1 MKTIV
6 LSLLIFIC
14 SMAVFPHTSLA
25 QDTRPIVR
33 LIYFLPKDREPQPN
47 IDAKMDKLIK
57 DAQQLY
63 ANQMEAHGFG
73 RKTFQFETDAS
84 GNAVVHHFVG
94 QFTDAHYSNL
104 TNTWDIWEEIDKQF
118 DASKN
123 IYVTVIE
130 MRSKYIDS
138 GGCDICSTTAG
149 RGGNWGSSGGRALVT
164 VSSIGATAHEL
175 GHAFGLMHDYRN
187 KAERIWRYSEDLM
200 LNSFCAA
207 QWLDAHRAFNPA
219 RHLEHA
225 EFPKFKFKMRPPSLA
240 SPPNAIR
247 LRFEITGPNEIHQV
261 QLLTEEIEYRGSL
274 VGYKYLNGNSSD
286 TVEFVATDLTL
297 QNSSLWLWTIDV
309 HGNIDGS
316 QEFPIDMTS
325 IIPPPETISIPDR
338 HLAAAVQREIGNI
351 TTHSMLNLF
360 ALDAPNSQ
368 ITDLTGLEHA
378 HNLEILNLGHEY
390 IEGEGNVNSNTVSDV
405 SALSGLTRL
414 RSLYLDGTNIDMS
427 TLSGLTH
434 LRSLYLGDN
443 NISDISALSGL
454 THLRSLFLSGNDV
467 SDISTLSGLTH
478 LSWLNLGGNNVSD
491 ISALSGLTHLNS
503 LHLGNNNISD
513 VSALSGLTHLR
524 SLYLGGN
531 NISDISTLS
540 GLTHLSWLYLADN
553 NVSDISVLSALTNL
567 TSLNLSYNSISDVSP
582 LARLTQLTQL
592 YLTNNTISDM
602 APLVG
607 LNLTGTQWDNTGL
620 YIERNPLNYVSLN
633 TYLPTMQTKGIEVKF
648 DPRTYPALDIVSGAG
663 QQATSGETLTY
674 PFVVAAIDANGT
686 PMPSVSV
693 TFTVT
698 QGNGEL
704 STITTTTDTN
714 GRAKTDFTLG
724 TNPGKHAVRAT
735 APTLGSSVPFIAIAT
750 APAPAARLAA
760 DVNADGV
767 VNIQD
772 LVLVSSRL
780 GQTGQNVADVNGDGA
795 VNIQDLVLVAGELGT
810 EAAAPSAW
818 QRTSGSGPARATV
831 EQWLIQASHLSL
843 TDIQS
848 QRGIRSLER
857 LLAALVPKE
866 TALLPNYPN
875 PFNPETWIPYQLAKP
890 ADVTLTIYAVN
901 GQVVRQL
908 SLGYQLAGTYR
919 SKSRAAYWDGR
930 NAQGEHVAS
939 GVYFYTLTA
948 GDFTATRKML
958 IRK

>member
-1 MKTIV
+1 MKTIA

-14 SMAVFPHTSLA
+14 SVAMFPYASVA
-25 QDTRPIVR
+25 QDTKPIVR
-33 LIYFLPKDREPQPN
+33 LIYFLPRDREPQPN
-47 IDAKMDKLIK
+47 IDEKMDGLIK
-57 DAQQLY
+57 NAQQLY

-94 QFTDAHYSNL
+94 QFTDTHYSNL
-104 TNTWDIWEEIDKQF
+104 SNTWDIWEEIGKQF

-130 MRSKYIDS
+130 MRSEYLDS

-149 RGGNWGSSGGRALVT
+149 RGGNWGASGGRALVT
-164 VSSIGATAHEL
+164 AASIDATAHEL

-187 KAERIWRYSEDLM
+187 KAERVWRYSEDLM

-219 RHLEHA
+219 PSLEHP
-225 EFPKFKFKMRPPSLA
+225 ELPKFKFKMLPPSLA

-247 LRFEITGPNEIHQV
+247 LRFEITGPNGIHQV

-274 VGYKYLNGNSSD
+274 LEYKYVNGNSSGPL
-286 TVEFVATDLTL
+286 EFVTTDLTL
-297 QNSSLWLWTIDV
+297 QNSSLWLWTIDM

-351 TTHSMLNLF
+351 TTHSLLNLF
-360 ALDAPNSQ
+360 ALDAPNSG
-368 ITDLTGLEHA
+368 ITDLTGLEHT
-378 HNLEILNLGHEY
+378 HNLEILNLGPEY
-390 IEGEGNVNSNTVSDV
+390 IAGEGNVNSNTVSDV

-414 RSLYLDGTNIDMS
+414 RSLNLEGTNIDMS

-434 LRSLYLGDN
+434 LRSLYLGSN

-454 THLRSLFLSGNDV
+454 THLRSLFL
-467 SDISTLSGLTH
+467 
-478 LSWLNLGGNNVSD
+478 GGNNISD
-491 ISALSGLTHLNS
+491 ISALSGLTHLS
-503 LHLGNNNISD
+503 WLHLGDNNISD
-513 VSALSGLTHLR
+513 ISALSGLTSLT
-524 SLYLGGN
+524 SLYLVNNNISDISVLSGLTNLISLYLVNNNISDISVLSGLTNLISLNFVGN
-531 NISDISTLS
+531 NISDISVLS
-540 GLTHLSWLYLADN
+540 G
-553 NVSDISVLSALTNL
+553 LTNL
-567 TSLNLSYNSISDVSP
+567 TSLNFSYNSISDVSP
-582 LARLTQLTQL
+582 LSGLTQLTEL
-592 YLTNNTISDM
+592 YLTNNTISDLS
-602 APLVG
+602 ALVG

-633 TYLPTMQTKGIEVKF
+633 THLPAMQAKGVEVQF
-648 DPRTYPALDIVSGAG
+648 DRRTYPALDIISGTG
-663 QQATSGETLTY
+663 QYATGGDTLAN
-674 PFVVAAIDANGT
+674 PFVVAAIDKSGT
-686 PMPSVSV
+686 PMRDVSV
-693 TFTVT
+693 TFAVVEGT
-698 QGNGEL
+698 GEL
-704 STITTTTDTN
+704 TATTATTDAR
-714 GRAKTDFTLG
+714 GRAETTLTVG
-724 TNPGKHAVRAT
+724 TNPGRHRVRAT

-750 APAPAARLAA
+750 APAARLAA

-780 GQTGQNVADVNGDGA
+780 GQTGQNAADVNGDGA

-818 QRTSGSGPARATV
+818 HCISGSVPARATV
-831 EQWLIQASHLSL
+831 EQWITQAYQLPL
-843 TDIQS
+843 TDVRS
-848 QRGIRSLER
+848 QRGIFLLER

-866 TALLPNYPN
+866 TALLANYPN

-908 SLGYQLAGTYR
+908 SLGHQLAGTYQSR
-919 SKSRAAYWDGR
+919 SRAAYWDGR
-930 NAQGEHVAS
+930 NAQGEPVAS
-939 GVYFYTLTA
+939 GIFFYTLSA
-948 GDFTATRKML
+948 GNFSATRKML

>member
-1 MKTIV
+1 MRTIGP
-6 LSLLIFIC
+6 LLLILIC
-14 SMAVFPHTSLA
+14 SMAMFPYPSGA

-47 IDAKMDKLIK
+47 IDEKMDGLIK

-63 ANQMEAHGFG
+63 ANHMEAHGFG
-73 RKTFQFETDAS
+73 RKTFQIETDAT
-84 GNAVVHHFVG
+84 GKAVVHHFVG

-104 TNTWDIWEEIDKQF
+104 SNTWEIWEEIDKQF

-130 MRSKYIDS
+130 MRSEYLDS
-138 GGCDICSTTAG
+138 GGCDICSTIAG
-149 RGGNWGSSGGRALVT
+149 RGGNWGASGGRALVT
-164 VSSIGATAHEL
+164 AASIDATAHEL

-187 KAERIWRYSEDLM
+187 KAERVWRYSEDLM

-207 QWLDAHRAFNPA
+207 QWLDTHRAFNPA
-219 RHLEHA
+219 PSLEQA
-225 EFPKFKFKMRPPSLA
+225 ELPKFKFKMLPPSLA

-274 VGYKYLNGNSSD
+274 LDYKYLNGNSSS
-286 TVEFVATDLTL
+286 TVEFIATDLTL

-316 QEFPIDMTS
+316 QEFPIDITS
-325 IIPPPETISIPDR
+325 IIPPPETISIPDQ
-338 HLAAAVQREIGNI
+338 HLAATVQQEIGNI

-360 ALDAPNSQ
+360 ALDARNSG
-368 ITDLTGLEHA
+368 ITNLTGLEQA
-378 HNLEILNLGHEY
+378 HNLEILNLGTEY
-390 IEGEGNVNSNTVSDV
+390 TAGEGNVNSNTVSDV

-414 RSLYLDGTNIDMS
+414 RSLYLDETNIDMS
-427 TLSGLTH
+427 TLSGLTY
-434 LRSLYLGDN
+434 LRSLYLGGNNISDISALSGLTNLTSLYLGSN

-454 THLRSLFLSGNDV
+454 THLSWLHLGSNNI
-467 SDISTLSGLTH
+467 SDISALTGLT
-478 LSWLNLGGNNVSD
+478 NLTSLYLVNNNISDISALTGLTNLTSLYLVNNNISD
-491 ISALSGLTHLNS
+491 ISALSGLTNLTSLNF
-503 LHLGNNNISD
+503 
-513 VSALSGLTHLR
+513 V
-524 SLYLGGN
+524 GN
-531 NISDISTLS
+531 NI
-540 GLTHLSWLYLADN
+540 
-553 NVSDISVLSALTNL
+553 SDISVLSALTNL

-582 LARLTQLTQL
+582 LSRLTQLTEL
-592 YLTNNTISDM
+592 YLTNNTISDVS
-602 APLVG
+602 PLVG

-620 YIERNPLNYVSLN
+620 YIERNPLNYISLN
-633 TYLPTMQTKGIEVKF
+633 THIPAMQARGIEVTF

-663 QQATSGETLTY
+663 QHTTGSETLAD
-674 PFVVAAIDANGT
+674 PLVVAAIGT
-686 PMPSVSV
+686 HGAPMPGIPV

-704 STITTTTDTN
+704 STITTTTDAN
-714 GRAKTDFTLG
+714 GRAEATFTLG
-724 TNPGKHAVRAT
+724 ANPGKHSVRAT
-735 APTLGSSVPFIAIAT
+735 AASLNSSVPFIAIAT
-750 APAPAARLAA
+750 TPAARLTT
-760 DVNADGV
+760 DVNGDGV

-772 LVLVSSRL
+772 LVLVSSQL

-818 QRTSGSGPARATV
+818 HYTSGSVPARATV
-831 EQWLIQASHLSL
+831 EQWLTQVYQLSL
-843 TDIQS
+843 TDIRS
-848 QRGIRSLER
+848 QRGTLLLER

-866 TALLPNYPN
+866 TTLLANYPN

-890 ADVTLTIYAVN
+890 AKVTLHIYSVK
-901 GQVVRQL
+901 GELVRTL
-908 SLGYQLAGTYR
+908 ALGYQPAGVYHSR
-919 SKSRAAYWDGR
+919 NRAAYWDGR
-930 NAQGEHVAS
+930 NPQGEPVAS
-939 GVYFYTLTA
+939 GIFFYTLTA
-948 GDFTATRKML
+948 GDFTTTRKML